1 MRAGRSYKNID
12 HMDKIKITKYFN
24 YDVRF
29 NGFISRDN
37 LPKIRDGPYA
47 INLDDKLTK
56 GTHWVSICIDR
67 NTALYFF
74 CGELNI
80 FPKKYRKKSK
90 TNQSRTTYLEW
101 NQMVLSFQILL
112 WFFHRVCFEECIL

>member
-1 MRAGRSYKNID
+1 
-12 HMDKIKITKYFN
+12 MDKIKITKYFN
-24 YDVRF
+24 YGVRF

-74 CGELNI
+74 GGELNI

-90 TNQSRTTYLEW
+90 TNQSRIQIIPGMESDGSIVSDFVV
-101 NQMVLSFQILL
+101 VLS
-112 WFFHRVCFEECIL
+112 

>member
-1 MRAGRSYKNID
+1 
-12 HMDKIKITKYFN
+12 MDKIKITKYFN
-24 YDVRF
+24 YGVRF

-37 LPKIRDGPYA
+37 LPKIRDRPYA

-74 CGELNI
+74 GGKLNI

>member
-24 YDVRF
+24 YNVRF

-74 CGELNI
+74 WGGIEYISQEVSQKIKDKSITHNI
-80 FPKKYRKKSK
+80 PGMESDGSIVSDFVV
-90 TNQSRTTYLEW
+90 
-101 NQMVLSFQILL
+101 VLS
-112 WFFHRVCFEECIL
+112 

>member
-1 MRAGRSYKNID
+1 
-12 HMDKIKITKYFN
+12 MDKIKITKYFN

-56 GTHWVSICIDR
+56 GTH
-67 NTALYFF
+67 
-74 CGELNI
+74 
-80 FPKKYRKKSK
+80 
-90 TNQSRTTYLEW
+90 
-101 NQMVLSFQILL
+101 
-112 WFFHRVCFEECIL
+112 